1 MLSITSNCHVGL
13 RARKLSRTQRVP
25 YKLSIR
31 KATEYCPEKS
41 VLSPTFNAAKRRNGL
56 SILE

>member
-31 KATEYCPEKS
+31 KETEYCPKKS
-41 VLSPTFNAAKRRNGL
+41 VYRLRLVQLKGA
-56 SILE
+56 ID